1 MIRELKN
8 VYIDVADIPMS
19 PLSTCFDKRL
29 KPKKVKTSSINIQ
42 TEPIEEP
49 KPPQMHSQSISV
61 QEDLKFSMAAEE
73 AEGIDASLSDG
84 EGGLRKKKYADG
96 GT

>member
-29 KPKKVKTSSINIQ
+29 KPKKVKTSSINVQ

-61 QEDLKFSMAAEE
+61 QEDLKFAMVGEE
-73 AEGIDASLSDG
+73 AAGIIDGSLSG
-84 EGGLRKKKYADG
+84 VEGGPKK
-96 GT
+96 

>member
-73 AEGIDASLSDG
+73 AEGIDASLSG
-84 EGGLRKKKYADG
+84 REGGPL
-96 GT
+96 

>member
-49 KPPQMHSQSISV
+49 KPPQMHS
-61 QEDLKFSMAAEE
+61 
-73 AEGIDASLSDG
+73 
-84 EGGLRKKKYADG
+84 
-96 GT
+96 

>member
-8 VYIDVADIPMS
+8 VYIDVPDIPMS

-29 KPKKVKTSSINIQ
+29 KPKKVKTSSIDIQ

-49 KPPQMHSQSISV
+49 KPPLM
-61 QEDLKFSMAAEE
+61 
-73 AEGIDASLSDG
+73 
-84 EGGLRKKKYADG
+84 
-96 GT
+96 

>member
-29 KPKKVKTSSINIQ
+29 KPKKVKTSSINVQ

-61 QEDLKFSMAAEE
+61 QEDLKFAMVAEE
-73 AEGIDASLSDG
+73 AVGIIDGSLSGG
-84 EGGLRKKKYADG
+84 EGGLKK
-96 GT
+96 